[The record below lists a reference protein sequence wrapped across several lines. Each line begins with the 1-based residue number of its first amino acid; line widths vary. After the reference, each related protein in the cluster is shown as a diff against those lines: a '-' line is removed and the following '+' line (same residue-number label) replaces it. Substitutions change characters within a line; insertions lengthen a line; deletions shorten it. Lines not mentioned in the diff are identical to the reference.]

1 MPLQRLLD
9 IASRY
14 RTAMADAMVRAVIAK
29 CYADGVTVDLRP
41 LGRGAAVYAEELDP
55 FHAEA
60 MECMRQTHGARAD
73 V

>member
-1 MPLQRLLD
+1 MPLQRFLD

-14 RTAMADAMVRAVIAK
+14 RTAMADAMVRAIIAK
-29 CYADGVTVDLRP
+29 CYAEGETVDLKP
-41 LGRGAAVYAEELDP
+41 LGRGATVYAEELDP

-60 MECMRQTHGARAD
+60 MECMRQEHGASLD